1 VMSKAWAWAAQ
12 AALCYMLLLRFDA
25 AVSRLAYCKVRDRE
39 PSRGVA
45 RCASWV
51 CRACSL
57 VVYWPVAGG
66 GYQRKNSYVNS
77 YGA

>member
-39 PSRGVA
+39 PSDSRRRPSRGA
-45 RCASWV
+45 RPGSAV
-51 CRACSL
+51 RAL
-57 VVYWPVAGG
+57 LW
-66 GYQRKNSYVNS
+66 
-77 YGA
+77 